1 MEALMASYRGHL
13 AFSSILGAS
22 YGAWA
27 VWQNKMDWGPAVL
40 GAGLTALGGL
50 LPDLDSDSSVPSRE
64 VFGMGAAVTPLLL
77 VHRARNLGFST
88 EQTLVI
94 TGGIYLFI
102 RYVIRGLFKKL
113 TVHRGMF
120 HSIPAIVIAGLTVFL
135 LYHGVPDNRLFLAV
149 GVMLGFLSHLV
160 LDQLYG
166 LDLTAG
172 RLRAGSGGPLKLVS
186 SSWSASLFT
195 YFLLASLGY
204 LAYLDLNGQDAWAA
218 AHYQLRQWIYRLQSL
233 LQ

>member
-1 MEALMASYRGHL
+1 MASYRGHL

-22 YGAWA
+22 YGACA
-27 VWQNKMDWGPAVL
+27 AWQYEMDWGPAVL

-64 VFGMGAAVTPLLL
+64 VFGLGAAVTPLLL
-77 VHRARNLGFST
+77 VHRVKSLGFST

-120 HSIPAIVIAGLTVFL
+120 HSIPAMFISGLTVFL
-135 LYHGVPDNRLFLAV
+135 LYHGAPDNRLFLAV
-149 GVMLGFLSHLV
+149 GVMLGFLSHLL

-186 SSWSASLFT
+186 SSWSASLFA
-195 YFLLASLGY
+195 YLLLASLGY
-204 LAYLDLNGQDAWAA
+204 LAHLDMSGQNAWQT
-218 AHYQLRQWIYRLQSL
+218 AHDQLSQWMYRLQSL
-233 LQ
+233 LR